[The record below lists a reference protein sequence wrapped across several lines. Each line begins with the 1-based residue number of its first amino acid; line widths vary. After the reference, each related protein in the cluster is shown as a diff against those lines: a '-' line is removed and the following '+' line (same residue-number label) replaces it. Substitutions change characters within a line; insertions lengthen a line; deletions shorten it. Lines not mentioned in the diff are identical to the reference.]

1 MASPKLPFDIAELK
15 RAMRRITIL
24 DTPNAK
30 EEILH
35 NYPNKATVANTSTG
49 RIFSWYDLMGNLHR
63 NGAPARKFAD
73 GTELWFRHGEL
84 HRLDGPAITWANGA
98 EEWYVRGEEPNTFEE
113 YQKMGGCSKKT
124 LIVLRLKYGKIIP
137 HINIFN

>member
-1 MASPKLPFDIAELK
+1 MSLPRQSFDIAELK

-24 DTPNAK
+24 DTPDAK

-35 NYPNKATVANTSTG
+35 DHPNKATVANTSNG
-49 RIFSWYDLMGNLHR
+49 RIFSWYNLKGNLHR
-63 NGAPARKFAD
+63 NGAPARKFVD

-84 HRLDGPAITWANGA
+84 HRLDGPAIIWADGTH
-98 EEWYVRGEEPNTFEE
+98 EWYVRGEEPINFKE

-124 LIVLRLKYGKIIP
+124 LIILRLKYGKIIP
-137 HINIFN
+137 HIDIFS